1 MKQRDAQFY
10 APSAYIIAS
19 VVVSAVIAFIETM
32 IFVNLVFWITG
43 LGGGFIGYLYFT
55 GLVFLTGLTL
65 ASLFRVIVY
74 VAPTLELA
82 QSLLGPIVGITV
94 IYAGLII
101 APSQLP
107 SWLIW
112 AYWISPFS
120 YVLRGLAISEFKS
133 SKYDEP
139 LQEGGPRQGDVYLD
153 VLDIQDEYIWKW
165 IAYLYILGC
174 LLVVTA
180 LSIYAMSRSNLG
192 RPATRP
198 TKLADYEEKEL
209 RQVQAGSSSELTA
222 SASPSAARGV
232 AGGAAVEDS
241 HGVGS
246 SSSGSSVGVDVAT
259 VAPSATPARATPA
272 RATAGSH
279 EQSILSFPKVNMSWK
294 NVTYDVPVEGKQ
306 KRLLQDMHGYAQP
319 GEVLA
324 LMGGMCTG
332 APGTS
337 AAHFTQTLL
346 ARRPAHSIW
355 RRQDNV
361 ARCASAAQDAGHCER
376 RCVH

>member
-10 APSAYIIAS
+10 APSAYIFAS

-139 LQEGGPRQGDVYLD
+139 LQAGGPRQGDVYLD
-153 VLDIQDEYIWKW
+153 VLDIQDENIWKW

-180 LSIYAMSRSNLG
+180 LSIYAMSRSSLG

-209 RQVQAGSSSELTA
+209 RQVQAGDSSELPA
-222 SASPSAARGV
+222 AASPSAARGAAGAV
-232 AGGAAVEDS
+232 AGEEGHGGA
-241 HGVGS
+241 S
-246 SSSGSSVGVDVAT
+246 SSSRS
-259 VAPSATPARATPA
+259 PARAGVVSASPSGAPA
-272 RATAGSH
+272 RAPPARVSSGSR
-279 EQSILSFPKVNMSWK
+279 EQSILSFPKVNMSWQ
-294 NVTYDVPVEGKQ
+294 NITYDVPVEGKQ
-306 KRLLQDMHGYAQP
+306 KRLLRDMHGYAQP

-324 LMGGMCTG
+324 LMGGM
-332 APGTS
+332 
-337 AAHFTQTLL
+337 
-346 ARRPAHSIW
+346 W
-355 RRQDNV
+355 
-361 ARCASAAQDAGHCER
+361 
-376 RCVH
+376 